1 MMLGLK
7 GLQHKGLQHSVPSHK
22 TTNAILPLAHLGA
35 GTLLRPH
42 KRGMR
47 QACQAEPQQSVLD
60 DDRLVR
66 AMVGIGLNG
75 SAAVGGAQLLGI
87 NVFEHFNFSEDFY
100 TVALTGLGLLATY
113 DTILFGL
120 PWYKQLR
127 PEVLDERSSGSSRA
141 GGEESSSS
149 RQGEES
155 ANNISGRV
163 GVQKGSKAKPFKMQ
177 LSPALSTADSR
188 EQASWEMIS
197 ATLALQQACIAA
209 TFTLTKPNVPLILD
223 FGFIA
228 LRELGKELVQRGLLA
243 TFVTGWLLDRSFEAG
258 IDDDILF
265 YGQTF
270 YLPDVVRYTA
280 AFALTTLAIPA
291 VLAEAEG
298 LSLSVATNWAV
309 LVNSKDS
316 GEEEKDE
323 LLQEYALIE
332 SLQKVI
338 NSLPARLTLALNTM
352 RGTLRY
358 GVINFSFAYTN
369 NLASSYTVAVASACL
384 LSIYASKAKSDLQL
398 TGSRPPPPN

>member
-1 MMLGLK
+1 
-7 GLQHKGLQHSVPSHK
+7 
-22 TTNAILPLAHLGA
+22 
-35 GTLLRPH
+35 
-42 KRGMR
+42 
-47 QACQAEPQQSVLD
+47 
-60 DDRLVR
+60 
-66 AMVGIGLNG
+66 MVGIGLNG

-127 PEVLDERSSGSSRA
+127 PEIL
-141 GGEESSSS
+141 EESSSS
-149 RQGEES
+149 GGGQSNSRQGEEG
-155 ANNISGRV
+155 ANTRGSGV
-163 GVQKGSKAKPFKMQ
+163 GVKKGSKAKPFKMQ
-177 LSPALSTADSR
+177 LTPGLSTAESR
-188 EQASWEMIS
+188 EQASWEMVS

-209 TFTLTKPNVPLILD
+209 TFTLTKPDVPLILD

-309 LVNSKDS
+309 LISSKDS
-316 GEEEKDE
+316 EEEEKDE
-323 LLQEYALIE
+323 LLREYALIE
-332 SLQKVI
+332 SLQKVV

-369 NLASSYTVAVASACL
+369 NLASSYTVAVASAML
-384 LSIYASKAKSDLQL
+384 LSLYASKAKSDLQL
-398 TGSRPPPPN
+398 TGSRPPPT